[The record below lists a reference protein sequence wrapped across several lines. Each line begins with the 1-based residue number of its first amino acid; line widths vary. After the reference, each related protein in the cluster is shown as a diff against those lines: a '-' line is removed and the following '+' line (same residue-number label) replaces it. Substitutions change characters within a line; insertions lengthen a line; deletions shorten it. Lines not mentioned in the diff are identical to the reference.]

1 MFYNFAVKNHGDMKI
16 ALAMTMKRCLHG
28 CMVCL
33 VMGIAFAACSPSVKV
48 PEPVEGPS
56 LELSAIDSLMW
67 RQPDSA
73 LAQLQ
78 RFAISPAADSL
89 DEFNGHYCQL
99 LVSELLYKNY
109 KPQSNRDELLQA
121 VDYFD
126 SIVAADEEDTHKA
139 DKRGA
144 SLRERNV
151 FLDARAHY
159 INGAGYY
166 DQGDVM
172 NACAEY
178 LKALELMEGCYE
190 GKALIGKRAQ
200 FMANTCNRLGDLFS
214 EQFMMESSITCYEN
228 ALVYCKIS
236 PTSPTGVSNIL
247 YRIGKQYDKMNEI
260 EKAQSYYDQALENMA
275 VTDNMVYR
283 NIVASKALCDYK
295 MKEDVTH
302 ALDELNHVLIQANT
316 ENERLNRSLTI
327 GGIFFYENNYDS
339 ALKYLEPVYENLK
352 AGLQKQ
358 AASYLYIIYDLQGN
372 RKQADSL
379 MRFLTNCKKP
389 EGENKA
395 LVSKLEDMYKNY
407 SNKKLEKQTD
417 TEREIAKKK
426 VLNTVVPIAIAV
438 ALAIFCVLIW
448 RNRRQ
453 LKHQQ
458 KEADK
463 ALGEAEQEHEKELRL
478 WQAVA
483 DKTLEETEKKYEA
496 ELEQLKTE
504 TKQHLAEA
512 EKKHQQWMADA
523 EERHS
528 EELRTQKDRADKEME
543 KTKKR
548 HDEELEAVRQ
558 THQMQQAALS
568 GRLKRSNEE
577 LRDIS
582 KRLELSLSKNAQYES
597 GVSND
602 YAAFINDPICKHIV
616 GVAHKQ
622 QFKSK
627 TDYLIYKDNALSKEQ
642 LLDLRNA
649 VQKHLPRFVSHI
661 RRQYPKLTDNDMDC
675 CYLVL
680 LGLNEADI
688 SAMMQRA
695 YTTVCDRSRKIS
707 RIIGTNDSLYHTLR
721 NMLDE

>member
-33 VMGIAFAACSPSVKV
+33 LMGIAFAACSPSVKV

-78 RFAISPAADSL
+78 AFCNSPEADSL
-89 DEFNGHYCQL
+89 DEFDGHYCQL
-99 LVSELLYKNY
+99 LISELLYKNY
-109 KPQSNRDELLQA
+109 AAQSNREGLLQA
-121 VDYFD
+121 MAYFD
-126 SIVAADEEDTHKA
+126 SIMQVPEPVE
-139 DKRGA
+139 GP
-144 SLRERNV
+144 SFERNV
-151 FLDARAHY
+151 FLAARAHY
-159 INGAGYY
+159 INGVGYY
-166 DQGDVM
+166 EHDSVV
-172 NACAEY
+172 NACTEY
-178 LKALELMEGCYE
+178 LKALEVMEAHFEENELVGH
-190 GKALIGKRAQ
+190 KARFLAY
-200 FMANTCNRLGDLFS
+200 TYNRLGDLFS
-214 EQFMMESSITCYEN
+214 EQFMMESSITCYEK
-228 ALVYCKIS
+228 ALIYCRIE
-236 PTSPTGVSNIL
+236 PTSPIGVSSIL
-247 YRIGKQYDKMNEI
+247 YRIGKQYAKKKEMEI
-260 EKAQSYYDQALENMA
+260 AQSYFHEALEDMT

-283 NIVASKALCDYK
+283 DIVANKALCDYHINGVAK
-295 MKEDVTH
+295 QS
-302 ALDELNHVLIQANT
+302 LDELNRVLFQART
-316 ENERLNRSLTI
+316 ENERLNRYLTI
-327 GGIFFYENNYDS
+327 GGVFFYEGNYDS
-339 ALKYLEPVYENLK
+339 ALFYLEPVFENNE
-352 AGLQKQ
+352 AGLQAQ
-358 AASYLYIIYDLQGN
+358 AAGYLRIIYDSIGN
-372 RKQADSL
+372 REQSDAY
-379 MRFLTNCKKP
+379 MRFLTKLKKP
-389 EGENKA
+389 DGENKA
-395 LVSKLEDMYKNY
+395 LVSKLEDLFKEYQDQKQERQVEIEREKAMKIVGGIII
-407 SNKKLEKQTD
+407 SIAGVALGVFLLLVIRNKK
-417 TEREIAKKK
+417 
-426 VLNTVVPIAIAV
+426 
-438 ALAIFCVLIW
+438 
-448 RNRRQ
+448 Q
-453 LKHQQ
+453 LKRQKEEADEAF
-458 KEADK
+458 KEAD
-463 ALGEAEQEHEKELRL
+463 QEHEKELRL
-478 WQAVA
+478 WQAEA

-548 HDEELEAVRQ
+548 HVKELEAERQ
-558 THQMQQAALS
+558 THRMQQAALS

-649 VQKHLPRFVSHI
+649 VQKHLPRFVLHI

-675 CYLVL
+675 CCLVL

>member
-1 MFYNFAVKNHGDMKI
+1 
-16 ALAMTMKRCLHG
+16 
-28 CMVCL
+28 MVIGI

-48 PEPVEGPS
+48 PEPEVAEQSRSIEGPS

-126 SIVAADEEDTHKA
+126 SIVAADEADTHKA

-395 LVSKLEDMYKNY
+395 LVSKLEDMYKGYQNQ
-407 SNKKLEKQTD
+407 KQEKQA
-417 TEREIAKKK
+417 EASRKKAVK
-426 VLNTVVPIAIAV
+426 KIVGVIFFMVIAV
-438 ALAIFCVLIW
+438 ALVIFFIMRVKNKKMMEL
-448 RNRRQ
+448 
-453 LKHQQ
+453 QQ
-458 KEADK
+458 TEVAKKMEEKDK
-463 ALGEAEQEHEKELRL
+463 AHKEEVERIRLETDKTMKEKEKQIEREKQTRQREKEKLQQGLQQREA
-478 WQAVA
+478 QVNA
-483 DKTLEETEKKYEA
+483 LEKA
-496 ELEQLKTE
+496 LNLQR
-504 TKQHLAEA
+504 
-512 EKKHQQWMADA
+512 
-523 EERHS
+523 EEM
-528 EELRTQKDRADKEME
+528 ELRRAAFLKESICQKINDCIRSQNITVRNSAKHNIVF
-543 KTKKR
+543 T
-548 HDEELEAVRQ
+548 EEDA
-558 THQMQQAALS
+558 AALKAS
-568 GRLKRSNEE
+568 V
-577 LRDIS
+577 LRHYPNFES
-582 KRLELSLSKNAQYES
+582 VLLSKDATMS
-597 GVSND
+597 GD
-602 YAAFINDPICKHIV
+602 D
-616 GVAHKQ
+616 
-622 QFKSK
+622 
-627 TDYLIYKDNALSKEQ
+627 LQ
-642 LLDLRNA
+642 LCQL
-649 VQKHLPRFVSHI
+649 
-661 RRQYPKLTDNDMDC
+661 Y
-675 CYLVL
+675 L
-680 LGLNEADI
+680 LGLDERQIAVLQYKSY
-688 SAMMQRA
+688 SAIKKRA
-695 YTTVCDRSRKIS
+695 
-707 RIIGTNDSLYHTLR
+707 
-721 NMLDE
+721 NMLKALLGIEESLQTYILKSSIFQ